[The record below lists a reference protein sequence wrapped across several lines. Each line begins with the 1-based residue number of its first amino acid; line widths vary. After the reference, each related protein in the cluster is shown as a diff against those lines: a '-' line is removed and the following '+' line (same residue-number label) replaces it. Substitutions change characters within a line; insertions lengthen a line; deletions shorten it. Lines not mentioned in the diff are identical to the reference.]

1 MSDPGSSR
9 TGTRTPPPPDDSAR
23 STSAPRRRPKSAGR
37 RLLRELGTVIVVAL
51 VVAALL
57 RAFVVQAFMVP
68 TGSMEDTILE
78 HQRIV
83 VQKFGGVER
92 GEVVVFEDPGGWID
106 PAEQVVDRPNPLQ
119 RALQFV
125 GVLPS
130 TASDH
135 LVKRVIGL
143 PGDTVACC
151 DGQGRVTV
159 NDVRID
165 ESSYLYP
172 GDAPSQTPFEVV
184 VPQGT
189 LWVMGDH
196 RSDSGD
202 SRCHVDDGTAFVPL
216 DRVTGRAVAVAWP
229 LGEAHRLRVPETFA
243 GVPDGG
249 TPPSQPDV
257 TRAPRC

>member
-1 MSDPGSSR
+1 M
-9 TGTRTPPPPDDSAR
+9 
-23 STSAPRRRPKSAGR
+23 
-37 RLLRELGTVIVVAL
+37 VAL

-68 TGSMEDTILE
+68 TGSMEVTILK

-83 VQKFGGVER
+83 VQKFGDVQR

-106 PAEQVVDRPNPLQ
+106 PGEQVVDRSSPLE

-130 TASDH
+130 TATEH

-151 DGQGRVTV
+151 DRQGRVTV
-159 NDVRID
+159 NDAPLD
-165 ESSYLYP
+165 ESSYLYR
-172 GDAPSQTPFEVV
+172 GDQPSVTEFEVV

-189 LWVMGDH
+189 IWVMGDH

-202 SRCHVDDGTAFVPL
+202 SRCHVNDATAFVRL
-216 DRVTGRAVAVAWP
+216 DLVTGRAVAVAWP
-229 LGEAHRLRVPETFA
+229 LREAHLLRVPETFA
-243 GVPDGG
+243 SVPDGG
-249 TPPSQPDV
+249 APASEPDV
-257 TRAPRC
+257 MRTPRC